1 LKKIYRRINMENN
14 INYYYKLR
22 EKIKNN
28 VGKISENKSLPEVLL
43 FAPDIFYLLINLMK
57 DPEIPKSK
65 KIKLGAV
72 VAYFIT
78 PFDMLP
84 EALIGLFG
92 YIDDIA
98 LSAFI
103 LNDLVN
109 GVNPD
114 LIKKHWPGEDNILDV
129 IQKILSDSDKFI
141 NKNIVNRLKKLID
154 N

>member
-1 LKKIYRRINMENN
+1 MENN
-14 INYYYKLR
+14 MNYYFKLR

-28 VGKISENKSLPEVLL
+28 VAKISENKSLPEVLL
-43 FAPDIFYLLINLMK
+43 FAPDIFYLLIHLMK

>member
-1 LKKIYRRINMENN
+1 MENN

-72 VAYFIT
+72 VAYFVT

>member
-1 LKKIYRRINMENN
+1 MENN
-14 INYYYKLR
+14 MNYYFKLR

-28 VGKISENKSLPEVLL
+28 VAKISENKSLPEVLL

-72 VAYFIT
+72 VAYFVT

-109 GVNPD
+109 GVNPE
-114 LIKKHWPGEDNILDV
+114 LIKKHWPGEENILDV

-141 NKNIVNRLKKLID
+141 NKNIISKLKNLID
-154 N
+154 

>member
-1 LKKIYRRINMENN
+1 MENN
-14 INYYYKLR
+14 MNYYFKLR

-72 VAYFIT
+72 VAYFVT

-109 GVNPD
+109 GVNPE
-114 LIKKHWPGEDNILDV
+114 LIKKHWPGEENILDV

>member
-1 LKKIYRRINMENN
+1 MENN
-14 INYYYKLR
+14 MNYYFKLR

-28 VGKISENKSLPEVLL
+28 VAKISENKSLPEVLL

-72 VAYFIT
+72 VAYFVT

-109 GVNPD
+109 GVNPE
-114 LIKKHWPGEDNILDV
+114 LIKKHWPGEENILDV

-141 NKNIVNRLKKLID
+141 NKNIISKLKKLID
-154 N
+154 

>member
-1 LKKIYRRINMENN
+1 MENN
-14 INYYYKLR
+14 MNYYFKLR

-28 VGKISENKSLPEVLL
+28 VAKISENKSLPEVLL

-72 VAYFIT
+72 VAYFVT

-109 GVNPD
+109 GVNPE
-114 LIKKHWPGEDNILDV
+114 LIKKHWPGEENILDV

>member
-1 LKKIYRRINMENN
+1 MESKMD
-14 INYYYKLR
+14 YYYKLR
-22 EKIKNN
+22 EKINDN
-28 VGKISENKSLPEVLL
+28 VSKISKNENLSDVLL

-57 DPEIPKSK
+57 DPEVPKSK
-65 KIKLGAV
+65 KVKLGIV

-84 EALIGLFG
+84 EALLGLFG

-98 LSAFI
+98 LSAFV

-109 GVNPD
+109 GINPE
-114 LIKKHWPGEDNILDV
+114 LIKKHWPGEENILDV

-154 N
+154 K

>member
-1 LKKIYRRINMENN
+1 MENN

-43 FAPDIFYLLINLMK
+43 FAPDIFYLLIHLMK

>member
-1 LKKIYRRINMENN
+1 MDDKM
-14 INYYYKLR
+14 NYYFKLR
-22 EKIKNN
+22 GKIKNN
-28 VGKISENKSLPEVLL
+28 LGKISNNKKLPEILL

-65 KIKLGAV
+65 KIKLGVV

-84 EALIGLFG
+84 EAIVGLFG

-109 GVNPD
+109 GVNPEI
-114 LIKKHWPGEDNILDV
+114 IKKHWPGEENVLDV